1 MDEGELLNREL
12 QEKNNTRKRRDGG
25 TAKLYLWSIQAVPIA
40 STKPN
45 LKRDT
50 SLKTRKYDGKSG
62 FSVISG
68 FATTKAER
76 RFCNFFNPPN
86 QFLPLGIIRNDIR
99 DSVLSMLVYVFPTE
113 MTNYGYYMR
122 GARSTSTV
130 TLTPMRL
137 HETCGLDVLL
147 QNF

>member
-1 MDEGELLNREL
+1 MTSNPGFLSFQVL
-12 QEKNNTRKRRDGG
+12 QR
-25 TAKLYLWSIQAVPIA
+25 QQ
-40 STKPN
+40 
-45 LKRDT
+45 
-50 SLKTRKYDGKSG
+50 
-62 FSVISG
+62 
-68 FATTKAER
+68 AER

-113 MTNYGYYMR
+113 MTNDGCYMR

-147 QNF
+147 SKLLVFNY